1 MGKKKPFCPAYDA
14 PSGGGGGKGLFSKIG
29 DISIGGPGGPKKHKP
44 KDKDYMITKDGV
56 ELYKGSGTWG
66 RSAAQREKDKVE
78 KASNE
83 VFTNMDKKMGET
95 PEIPLAKINRAP
107 DLLNINQIN
116 KDRRDAAYGIGK
128 KVKKVTDFMTP
139 DKWDALSPEERERM
153 NESYTNKNTEYYKT
167 DYDSDENIFR
177 ERFSK
182 EARNKKLNEL
192 RSLNK

>member
-1 MGKKKPFCPAYDA
+1 
-14 PSGGGGGKGLFSKIG
+14 
-29 DISIGGPGGPKKHKP
+29 
-44 KDKDYMITKDGV
+44 
-56 ELYKGSGTWG
+56 
-66 RSAAQREKDKVE
+66 
-78 KASNE
+78 
-83 VFTNMDKKMGET
+83 MGET